1 MHHTFR
7 NRLQLAAGLAF
18 WLVLAGWAVSGLLS
32 QTAGSPGTLAT
43 LTGSLSR
50 WATGSSREIHSAST
64 AWILLAAND
73 PVFLRTADGQ
83 VVQVG
88 SVRTAY
94 GTGPEPVYTQRA
106 LLRLDRQLLATACP
120 NGFQLEYH
128 ASNNSL
134 RSVVET
140 LFSADRRRQIAEL
153 LAADWQKFG
162 GELTFRMEPLL
173 RDGAARLATT
183 VESEL
188 PRALERHREDLAT
201 LADRYQ
207 TEIVRQKIVP
217 LVRSEVLP
225 IIEEEIRPAAL
236 DLGREL
242 WDRVSLWSFTWRY
255 LYDVSP
261 LPERNAVRREF
272 ERFLQNEIRP
282 SIEARTDDFV
292 KVTERV
298 VARISRN
305 EQVRSTIRDSLRTAA
320 ADPQLQKVI
329 LDVFREAVI
338 ENAAVHQE
346 MTNWLNSPEV
356 ARALQLA
363 SIRFEPTVREIGEL
377 LFGGRHTGFSPEFAR
392 VLRTQILMKDRRW
405 LMIVPIQPTVTT
417 ENGLDADTVSIQ
429 PATSPQPF
437 PLEFRGT
444 EQSPLTESSPVQKR

>member
-1 MHHTFR
+1 MHHTLR

-18 WLVLAGWAVSGLLS
+18 WLTLTGWAVSGLLS
-32 QTAGSPGTLAT
+32 QTAGSPETLTTLA
-43 LTGSLSR
+43 GSLSR
-50 WATGSSREIHSAST
+50 WAAGSSREIHSTST

-73 PVFLRTADGQ
+73 PVFLRTADGHT
-83 VVQVG
+83 VQVG

-106 LLRLDRQLLATACP
+106 LLRLDRQTLATACP
-120 NGFQLEYH
+120 NGFLLEYH
-128 ASNNSL
+128 SSDNSL
-134 RSVVET
+134 KSVVET
-140 LFSADRRRQIAEL
+140 LFSTERRRQIAEL
-153 LAADWQKFG
+153 LANDWQKFG
-162 GELTFRMEPLL
+162 QELTVRLEPLL
-173 RDGAARLATT
+173 RNGAARFATT
-183 VESEL
+183 VENEL
-188 PRALERHREDLAT
+188 PKAIERHREDLAT

-225 IIEEEIRPAAL
+225 IIETEIRPAAL

-282 SIEARTDDFV
+282 AIDARTDDFV

-329 LDVFREAVI
+329 LEIFREAVV
-338 ENAAVHQE
+338 ENEAVRRE
-346 MTNWLNSPEV
+346 MTDWLNSPEV
-356 ARALQLA
+356 TNALQLA
-363 SIRFEPTVREIGEL
+363 STRFEPTVREIGEL
-377 LFGGRHTGFSPEFAR
+377 LFGGRVTGFSPEFAR
-392 VLRTQILMKDRRW
+392 VLRTQILLKDRRW
-405 LMIVPIQPTVTT
+405 LMIVPVHPAVTT
-417 ENGLDADTVSIQ
+417 ENALEKDTVPIG
-429 PATSPQPF
+429 PASSPQPF
-437 PLEFRGT
+437 PLEFQGT
-444 EQSPLTESSPVQKR
+444 AQSPLTESTPALKR